1 MKATKTLTQQIA
13 ELEDDQIIHI
23 GAKCNFFFCG
33 TKAEYE
39 TDIDAISNQLLAEM
53 QEVRRNLLRDKIR
66 FYELWGQLSGRMAS
80 ILADPGAVLAPDD
93 QKAYSRAA
101 QLANSL
107 TVLLK
112 RMPSVNRR
120 IPVLEQNIKE
130 FKPVRERTVLDFY
143 PRLEDGAGVNIIVEG
158 CETGHF
164 WTVDEYRNGVTD
176 EEYTEV
182 AEDD

>member
-1 MKATKTLTQQIA
+1 MKEAKTLTQQIA

-39 TDIDAISNQLLAEM
+39 TDIDAISNQMLAEM

-66 FYELWGQLSGRMAS
+66 FYELWGQLSGHMAS
-80 ILADPGAVLAPDD
+80 ILADPGAVLDPDD
-93 QKAYSRAA
+93 RRTYTKTAL
-101 QLANSL
+101 LANSL
-107 TVLLK
+107 AVLLK
-112 RMPSVNRR
+112 KMPIVNRR
-120 IPVLEQNIKE
+120 IPVLEQNIKN

-158 CETGHF
+158 CEKGLF
-164 WTVDEYRNGVTD
+164 WTVDEYRNGVID
-176 EEYTEV
+176 EDDTEV
-182 AEDD
+182 TEDD